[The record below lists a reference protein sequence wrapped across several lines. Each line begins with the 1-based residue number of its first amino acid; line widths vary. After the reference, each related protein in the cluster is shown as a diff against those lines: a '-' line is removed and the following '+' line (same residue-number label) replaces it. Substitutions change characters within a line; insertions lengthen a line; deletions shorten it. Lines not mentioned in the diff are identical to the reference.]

1 MASHKDVN
9 EYNIDIEKFILVF
22 EEGYS
27 RKDMAEIFGITEGV
41 VRILW
46 KKLDLSRK
54 GKPRSKRH
62 SEKISNAAKERYES
76 GFQVWNLGIPC
87 DVATKN
93 KISESKKGTK
103 PWNYGIPCSP
113 EVKEKIRNKNRG
125 RKHSTDTKRKQLLNT
140 PRGEEHWNWQGGLT
154 ALNMSLRKMPEY
166 IKWRDE
172 VYKRDSYTCCLCGIV
187 GTILNA
193 DHIKP
198 FSFLI
203 RENNIQNIEQ
213 ARNCEALWDTENGRT
228 LCISCHR
235 KTDTY
240 GGNSK

>member
-1 MASHKDVN
+1 MASYK
-9 EYNIDIEKFILVF
+9 EISKYNIDIEKFILVF
-22 EEGYS
+22 QEGYS
-27 RKDMAEIFGITEGV
+27 RKDMAKMFGITEAK
-41 VRILW
+41 VRTLW

-62 SEKISNAAKERYES
+62 SEKISKAAKERYES

-87 DVATKN
+87 DAITKK

-103 PWNYGIPCSP
+103 PWNYGIPWAP
-113 EVKEKIRNKNRG
+113 EVKEKIGNKNRG
-125 RKHSTDTKRKQLLNT
+125 RKHTAEARRKQLLNT
-140 PRGEEHWNWQGGLT
+140 PRGEQHHNWQGGIT
-154 ALNMSLRKMPEY
+154 DLNTSLRKMPEY

-172 VYKRDSYTCCLCGIV
+172 IYKRDSYTCCFCGTV
-187 GTILNA
+187 GTTLNA

-198 FSFLI
+198 FSSII
-203 RENNIQNIEQ
+203 RENNIENKEQ
-213 ARNCEALWDTENGRT
+213 ARNCDALWDMENGRT